1 MLLITKDQTDGIA
14 GLRISAEE
22 IDQLVTSRVRQWLV
36 DPGSIYQAI
45 PLADASPQHRLIARA
60 GEIGKTWSELPGP
73 RQRAFLTGLLAR
85 IDAGA
90 DQIDIHLRPRRG
102 GVLLGVAAAPSAAHD
117 DTQILSV
124 PVGMRGSGREIRMLI
139 DRSEPFATAK
149 PNARLIKIDHGAP
162 VQCRTPQQRRRAV
175 CRTGEA
181 GRRQPVLF

>member
-90 DQIDIHLRPRRG
+90 DQIDIHLRPRRVVCSS
-102 GVLLGVAAAPSAAHD
+102 VLQLRRAQLMTTPRSCPCRWACAAP
-117 DTQILSV
+117 
-124 PVGMRGSGREIRMLI
+124 GGKSG
-139 DRSEPFATAK
+139 
-149 PNARLIKIDHGAP
+149 
-162 VQCRTPQQRRRAV
+162 C
-175 CRTGEA
+175 
-181 GRRQPVLF
+181 